1 MVDEITDEDI
11 KRVLID
17 RDITTFKQAFCRI
30 MCAETRNKLSGG
42 GGETTTIIFTPSQLF
57 LRNRLQGYLSGK
69 ELHFG
74 RQLIQSEDDNIFNR
88 TVNMILHE
96 LVNDG
101 TIIQQQEATPDYPIE
116 KYQTTQKLDVIC
128 KEFRDAGLP
137 Y

>member
-1 MVDEITDEDI
+1 MVDEIIYEDI

-17 RDITTFKQAFCRI
+17 RDINTFKQAFCRI
-30 MCAETRNKLSGG
+30 MCAETLNKSGG
-42 GGETTTIIFTPSQLF
+42 GGETTTITFTPSQLF

-74 RQLIQSEDDNIFNR
+74 RQLIQSEDDSIFNR
-88 TVNMILHE
+88 MVNMILHE

-101 TIIQQQEATPDYPIE
+101 IIIQQQEATTDYPIE

-128 KEFRDAGLP
+128 KEFRDAGLAN
-137 Y
+137 

>member
-1 MVDEITDEDI
+1 
-11 KRVLID
+11 
-17 RDITTFKQAFCRI
+17 
-30 MCAETRNKLSGG
+30 
-42 GGETTTIIFTPSQLF
+42 
-57 LRNRLQGYLSGK
+57 LQGYLSGK

-74 RQLIQSEDDNIFNR
+74 RQLIQSEDDSIFNR
-88 TVNMILHE
+88 MVNMILHE

>member
-1 MVDEITDEDI
+1 
-11 KRVLID
+11 LIE
-17 RDITTFKQAFCRI
+17 TLLHSNKLFFCRI
-30 MCAETRNKLSGG
+30 ICGETRNKLSGG
-42 GGETTTIIFTPSQLF
+42 GGGETTTITFTPSQLF

-69 ELHFG
+69 ELQFG
-74 RQLIQSEDDNIFNR
+74 RQLIQSEDDSIFNR

-116 KYQTTQKLDVIC
+116 KYQTTQKLDVVC

>member
-30 MCAETRNKLSGG
+30 ICAETRNKLSGG
-42 GGETTTIIFTPSQLF
+42 QGETTTTTFTPSQLF

-69 ELHFG
+69 ELQFG